1 MKAFTRSKRKKGVI
15 ILRIWQNHVGAKIN
29 SINQFASI
37 TILLISVK
45 IFWFSISTKNEYN
58 KQEKSVTDVY
68 FQNNIDIYLIFLV
81 LLSNYI
87 LIHFLFHHPLCFTA
101 LYFMYTVWR
110 STYMMYYVVP
120 TSHHIQSTYF
130 MHLSI
135 KKPGDFSK
143 MIEYQRSYAG
153 NCISILK
160 QLGLYYTARR
170 RYDGGCH
177 AGQGRQAERPAEAAG
192 PFRKWISFSSVV
204 AS

>member
-1 MKAFTRSKRKKGVI
+1 MH
-15 ILRIWQNHVGAKIN
+15 L
-29 SINQFASI
+29 
-37 TILLISVK
+37 
-45 IFWFSISTKNEYN
+45 
-58 KQEKSVTDVY
+58 
-68 FQNNIDIYLIFLV
+68 
-81 LLSNYI
+81 
-87 LIHFLFHHPLCFTA
+87 
-101 LYFMYTVWR
+101 VWR
-110 STYMMYYVVP
+110 KYFTKSTIWYKKSSMRTFATMQNCAFSLCIKTLAQITYSFIFCSTTHCALLLCISCTQYEEVLTWCTSIP
-120 TSHHIQSTYF
+120 TSYHIQSTYF
-130 MHLSI
+130 MHLAI
-135 KKPGDFSK
+135 KKARDFSK